1 MSPLLALPLAAS
13 IAYAQE
19 TQPGFGPAAAMF
31 SGVFMLVWLAFLVFV
46 IAGMWKT
53 FVKAGQ
59 PGWAAIIPIYNLV
72 VLVQIVGRPLW
83 WVIVMLIPCVN
94 IIFFIILMNDLS
106 KSFGQSLGFTIGLI
120 VLSFIFIPILG
131 FGGARYVGPAVKT
144 T

>member
-1 MSPLLALPLAAS
+1 MSPLLAMPMLAS

-19 TQPGFGPAAAMF
+19 TEPGIPAAAGIF
-31 SGVFMLVWLAFLVFV
+31 SGVFVLVWLAFLVFV

-83 WVIVMLIPCVN
+83 WVIMMLIPCVN

-106 KSFGQSLGFTIGLI
+106 KSFGQGLGFTIGLI